1 MKISKILTNGAVFAI
16 LSGFL
21 YGAPFEVDIEH
32 SSVGFKIK
40 HLMISNVKGHFSRFN
55 GTYDLDNGILKSLN
69 GTIEAASIDTGIE
82 KRDNHLRSADFLEV
96 EKYPQITFKM
106 TSFKDGDEVS
116 GDLTIHGV
124 TKSVTLEAEISDA
137 IKDPMGNTRSGISLE
152 GKIKRSD
159 FGLTWNKALEAG
171 GVVVGDE
178 VRLSIE
184 LEGIEKK

>member
-1 MKISKILTNGAVFAI
+1 MKIFKILTSVAAAAI

-40 HLMISNVKGHFSRFN
+40 HLMISNVKGHFSKFS
-55 GTYDLDNGILKSLN
+55 GTYDLDNGVLKSLN
-69 GTIEAASIDTGIE
+69 GTIETASIDTGIE
-82 KRDNHLRSADFLEV
+82 KRDNHLRSADFFEV

-106 TSFKDGDEVS
+106 TSFKDEEVT

-124 TKSVTLEAEISDA
+124 IKSVTLEAEVSGA
-137 IKDPMGNTRSGISLE
+137 VKDPWGNMRSAVSLE
-152 GKIKRSD
+152 GEIKRSD
-159 FGLTWNKALEAG
+159 FGLKWNEALEAG

-178 VRLSIE
+178 VKISIE

>member
-1 MKISKILTNGAVFAI
+1 MKISKLLTSAAVAAM

-32 SSVGFKIK
+32 SNVGFKIK
-40 HLMISNVKGHFSRFN
+40 HLMISNVKGHFSKFS
-55 GTYDLDNGILKSLN
+55 GTYDLDNGVLKSLN
-69 GTIEAASIDTGIE
+69 GTIETASIDTGIE
-82 KRDNHLRSADFLEV
+82 KRDNHLRSADFFEV

-106 TSFKDGDEVS
+106 TSFKEEEVT

-124 TKSVTLEAEISDA
+124 TKSVTLEAEVSGA
-137 IKDPMGNTRSGISLE
+137 VKDPWGNMRSGISLE
-152 GKIKRSD
+152 GEIKRSD
-159 FGLTWNKALEAG
+159 FGLKWNEVLEAG

-178 VRLSIE
+178 VKLSIE